1 MLKSSETVVMPRSIV
16 ALAQKALPGG
26 PYHIGELLQ
35 AHRLPV
41 RSKPAPGYLGLGA
54 PREWRPSAN
63 MAKRA
68 IITDTEVHDM
78 P

>member
-1 MLKSSETVVMPRSIV
+1 MLKSSETVVMPTSIV

-41 RSKPAPGYLGLGA
+41 RSKPAPVILALA
-54 PREWRPSAN
+54 
-63 MAKRA
+63 
-68 IITDTEVHDM
+68 H
-78 P
+78 